1 MKASQLMRLLLERMG
16 EHGDLEVTIFDDETC
31 AYYPVEAVLVTKD
44 FGKPTD
50 IMVLEEAA

>member
-1 MKASQLMRLLLERMG
+1 MRLLLERMG